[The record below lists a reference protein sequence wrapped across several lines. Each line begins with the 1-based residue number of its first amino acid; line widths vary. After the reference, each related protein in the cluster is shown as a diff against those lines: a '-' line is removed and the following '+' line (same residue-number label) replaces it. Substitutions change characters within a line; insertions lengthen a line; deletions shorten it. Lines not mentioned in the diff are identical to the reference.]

1 MLKHIR
7 DALRLAGLRASEV
20 QVVQGLKGHIELRHN
35 GKRIKCSSSP
45 KDPHIAALRIAR
57 DLA

>member
-7 DALRLAGLRASEV
+7 TAIRLAGLKASQV
-20 QVVQGLKGHIELRHN
+20 KVVQGLKGHIELRHN

-45 KDPHIAALRIAR
+45 KDPHVAALRIAK

>member
-7 DALRLAGLRASEV
+7 NAIRLAGLKANEV
-20 QVVQGLKGHIELRHN
+20 EVVQGLKGHIELRRN

-45 KDPHIAALRIAR
+45 KDPHTATLRIAR
-57 DLA
+57 DLR